1 LTLFGSKNVLLA
13 DQIVSEEGIEEK
25 KMFPFQN
32 CFRVATD
39 ILIKRL
45 SDVRMITLH

>member
-13 DQIVSEEGIEEK
+13 DQIVSEEYRRRKNVSISELL
-25 KMFPFQN
+25 
-32 CFRVATD
+32 RVATD
-39 ILIKRL
+39 ILIKTL

>member
-25 KMFPFQN
+25 MFPFQN

-39 ILIKRL
+39 ILIKTL
-45 SDVRMITLH
+45 SDVRMITLN